1 MSCQRAF
8 RRHAPVAT
16 PARQRGVVLFVALI
30 VMVAL
35 SLAGIALVRSVET
48 ATLVAGNLA
57 FRQGSVPV
65 STSAVEKS
73 TVDLFEGPAKG
84 IGILKKDED
93 DTSKNYYAA
102 WKRTDDQYG
111 IPKPLQGDLSGY
123 PVDAQKITDTATGNT
138 ARYIIERM
146 CLNTAP
152 AYADKFAPPNKY
164 CDLMPPKQTLGTTTG
179 ELIKVAL
186 PRIPFYRVTIRVD
199 GPNNT
204 VAFSQATLR

>member
-1 MSCQRAF
+1 MSPSRIRAGQRRGTA
-8 RRHAPVAT
+8 AA
-16 PARQRGVVLFVALI
+16 AQRGVVLFVALI

-65 STSAVEKS
+65 STAAVEKA
-73 TVDLFEGPAKG
+73 TVDLFEGPAVGVG
-84 IGILKKDED
+84 IVKKDLD
-93 DTSKNYYAA
+93 DMTQNYYAS
-102 WKRTDDQYG
+102 WQRSDDQYG
-111 IPKPLQGDLSGY
+111 VPKELQGNLSAY
-123 PVDAQKITDTATGNT
+123 PAGAQKITDTATGNT

-152 AYADKFAPPNKY
+152 AYADAFSPAVKY
-164 CDLMPPKQTLGTTTG
+164 CDLMPPKQAPGTTTG
-179 ELIKVAL
+179 ELNKVAL
-186 PRIPFYRVTIRVD
+186 PRIPFYRLTIRID